1 MHVCCEEPRTQGE
14 KALIVTSLP
23 IPFAPSSHSRMT
35 SPASSCSKAAKVEV
49 QENSQRFSPWEGG

>member
-23 IPFAPSSHSRMT
+23 VHSPFNET
-35 SPASSCSKAAKVEV
+35 
-49 QENSQRFSPWEGG
+49 W

>member
-35 SPASSCSKAAKVEV
+35 SPANGCSKEKLL
-49 QENSQRFSPWEGG
+49 R

>member
-23 IPFAPSSHSRMT
+23 VHSRLT
-35 SPASSCSKAAKVEV
+35 KHGETLCPFLAQPYDIS
-49 QENSQRFSPWEGG
+49 SQRLFKRR